1 MILAINIIWNC
12 WDYLIFPLSTIY
24 KALFYRIYKIPFE
37 YIWLEN
43 SVISYQIE
51 SFNPELIY
59 IHIMSQCMPH
69 PLLPPIIL
77 PSHPFSCSDAPLPSQ
92 LPFHQKAIFF
102 SAFALQQSFALSSSN
117 PFLKNQ
123 KIVSKVMTPVNNVI
137 RLDKHQLIF
146 NLWGKGEIKRCL
158 CFICQYIKLP
168 IYKQAFFW
176 EWLQGI
182 WHSRNSW
189 T

>member
-1 MILAINIIWNC
+1 MITRYIERVPTSRSCYNEKKNMILAINIIWNC

-77 PSHPFSCSDAPLPSQ
+77 PSLQFLRCPPPLPVAFSS
-92 LPFHQKAIFF
+92 KGDFF
-102 SAFALQQSFALSSSN
+102 QRFRAAAVLR
-117 PFLKNQ
+117 FLKL
-123 KIVSKVMTPVNNVI
+123 KPLLKKSKNC
-137 RLDKHQLIF
+137 
-146 NLWGKGEIKRCL
+146 E
-158 CFICQYIKLP
+158 
-168 IYKQAFFW
+168 
-176 EWLQGI
+176 
-182 WHSRNSW
+182 
-189 T
+189 

>member
-77 PSHPFSCSDAPLPSQ
+77 PSLQLLRWPLPSQ

-158 CFICQYIKLP
+158 FFICQYIKLQ
-168 IYKQAFFW
+168 IRTSFFLRMIKQDI
-176 EWLQGI
+176 WL
-182 WHSRNSW
+182 SRNSCW
-189 T
+189 I